1 MKKVLAGLMVVM
13 ALNSCNSQNHTT
25 VNGEKVMLEE
35 GLFALFQ
42 TTEGDILVQLEMEKA
57 PMTVGNFVALAEGK
71 MPNGVKEDGTP
82 FYDGTIFH
90 RVIPDFMIQG
100 GDPNS
105 KDLDRMNDGTGGGA
119 GKFFGIGREE
129 DSNSWTIPAEFNDKD
144 HVKGTLSMARS
155 SNPNSGS
162 SQFFICHAATPQL
175 NNQYT
180 VFGQVIEGLDVID
193 QIVYSETP
201 KKQNPGY
208 RGPDGDNPFE
218 KVEMKIKLSTRS
230 EAIKK

>member
-1 MKKVLAGLMVVM
+1 MNKLLSILTIGVVFMSCAKEEKVAIISTKFGDMVVE
-13 ALNSCNSQNHTT
+13 
-25 VNGEKVMLEE
+25 VYDDV
-35 GLFALFQ
+35 
-42 TTEGDILVQLEMEKA
+42 A
-57 PMTVGNFVALAEGK
+57 PMHVESFKILADEGYF
-71 MPNGVKEDGTP
+71 DGT
-82 FYDGTIFH
+82 TFH
-90 RVIPDFMIQG
+90 RVIPGFVIQG

-105 KDLDRMNDGTGGGA
+105 KDEDRMNDGTGGRA

-218 KVEMKIKLSTRS
+218 KVEMKIKLSTKS

>member
-1 MKKVLAGLMVVM
+1 MNKLLSILTIGVVFMSCAKEEKVAIISTKFGDMVVKFYDD
-13 ALNSCNSQNHTT
+13 
-25 VNGEKVMLEE
+25 V
-35 GLFALFQ
+35 
-42 TTEGDILVQLEMEKA
+42 A
-57 PMTVGNFVALAEGK
+57 PMHVESFKILADEGYF
-71 MPNGVKEDGTP
+71 DGT
-82 FYDGTIFH
+82 TFH
-90 RVIPDFMIQG
+90 RVIPGFVIQG

-105 KDLDRMNDGTGGGA
+105 KDEDRMNDGTGGRA